1 MMQSDKISVLLIED
15 DPMVQEVNRQMIEK
29 VEDFKVT
36 ATAADGNEGLNVAEK
51 QNPNLVVLDIFM
63 PELDGIQT
71 LNKFRSAEMDIDVLV
86 ISAADDTDTIKKA
99 LQYGAIDY
107 IIKPFK
113 FDRLAHALHKYKAFF
128 HQFSRSAKTG
138 QQELDALISQTTEQ
152 QRDMYLPKGLNKQT
166 LTQVKAYLAGQTLPV
181 SADETASHIGIA
193 RVTARRYLDYM
204 VKVEQAEIHL
214 QYGEVGRPVNRYRL
228 KY

>member
-1 MMQSDKISVLLIED
+1 MKQSDKISVLLIED
-15 DPMVQEVNRQMIEK
+15 DPMVQEVNKQMIEK
-29 VEDFKVT
+29 VEDFQVI
-36 ATAADGNEGLNVAEK
+36 AAAADGNKGLNIAEK
-51 QNPNLVVLDIFM
+51 QSPDLVVLDIFM

-71 LNKFRSAEMDIDVLV
+71 LNKLRSAEMDIDVLV

-113 FDRLAHALHKYKAFF
+113 FDRLVQALNKYKAFLR
-128 HQFSRSAKTG
+128 QFSQSARTE
-138 QQELDALISQTTEQ
+138 QQQLDALISQTTDKQ
-152 QRDMYLPKGLNKQT
+152 YDTYLPKGLNQQT
-166 LTQVKAYLAGQTLPV
+166 LKQVKSYLAGQTSSV
-181 SADETASHIGIA
+181 SADETASYIGIA

-214 QYGEVGRPVNRYRL
+214 QYGEVGRPINRYRL
-228 KY
+228 K

>member
-1 MMQSDKISVLLIED
+1 MKQSDNISVLLIED
-15 DPMVQEVNRQMIEK
+15 DPMVQEVNQQMIEK
-29 VEDFKVT
+29 VEDFQVI
-36 ATAADGNEGLNVAEK
+36 AAAADGIAGLKIAEK
-51 QNPNLVVLDIFM
+51 QNPDLVVLDIFM

-71 LNKFRSAEMDIDVLV
+71 LNKLRSAEMDIDILV
-86 ISAADDTDTIKKA
+86 ISAADDTDTIKKT

-113 FDRLAHALHKYKAFF
+113 FDRLAQALNKYKAFLR
-128 HQFSRSAKTG
+128 QFSRSARTEQK
-138 QQELDALISQTTEQ
+138 ELDALISQTTEKQ
-152 QRDMYLPKGLNKQT
+152 HDMYPPKGLNQQT
-166 LTQVKAYLAGQTLPV
+166 LTQVKGYIAGQTLPV
-181 SADETASHIGIA
+181 SADETAAHIGIA

-228 KY
+228 K

>member
-1 MMQSDKISVLLIED
+1 MKQSDKISVLLIED
-15 DPMVQEVNRQMIEK
+15 DPMVQEVNKQMIEK
-29 VEDFKVT
+29 VEDFQVI
-36 ATAADGNEGLNVAEK
+36 AAAADGNKGLNIAEK
-51 QNPNLVVLDIFM
+51 QSPDLVVLDIFM

-71 LNKFRSAEMDIDVLV
+71 LNKLRSAEMDIDVLV

-113 FDRLAHALHKYKAFF
+113 FDRLVQALNKYKAFLR
-128 HQFSRSAKTG
+128 QFSRSARTE
-138 QQELDALISQTTEQ
+138 QQQLDALISQTTDKQ
-152 QRDMYLPKGLNKQT
+152 YDTYLPKGLNQQT
-166 LTQVKAYLAGQTLPV
+166 LKQVKSYLAGQTSSV
-181 SADETASHIGIA
+181 SADETASYIGIA

-214 QYGEVGRPVNRYRL
+214 QYGEVGRPINRYRL
-228 KY
+228 K

>member
-1 MMQSDKISVLLIED
+1 MKQSDKISVLLIED
-15 DPMVQEVNRQMIEK
+15 DPMVQEVNKQMIEK
-29 VEDFKVT
+29 VEDFQVI
-36 ATAADGNEGLNVAEK
+36 AAAADGNKGLNIAEK
-51 QNPNLVVLDIFM
+51 QSPDLVVLDIFM

-71 LNKFRSAEMDIDVLV
+71 LNKLRSAEMDIDVLV

-113 FDRLAHALHKYKAFF
+113 FDRLVQALNKYKAFLR
-128 HQFSRSAKTG
+128 QFSRSARTE
-138 QQELDALISQTTEQ
+138 QQQLDALISQTTDKQ
-152 QRDMYLPKGLNKQT
+152 YDTYLPKGLNQQT
-166 LTQVKAYLAGQTLPV
+166 LKQVKSYLAGQTSSV
-181 SADETASHIGIA
+181 SADETASYIGIA

-214 QYGEVGRPVNRYRL
+214 QYGEVGRPINRYQL
-228 KY
+228 K